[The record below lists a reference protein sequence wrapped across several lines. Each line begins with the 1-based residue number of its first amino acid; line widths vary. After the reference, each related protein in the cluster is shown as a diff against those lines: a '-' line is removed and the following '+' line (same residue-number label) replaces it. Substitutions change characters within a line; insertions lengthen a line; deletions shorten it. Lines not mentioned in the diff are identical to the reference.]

1 MISNS
6 IKDCT
11 KLAKMK
17 AIKLTQA
24 DYKRSL
30 KAKINHIWLYKRS
43 ETTQRTHNNSIFLGR
58 TNGDPFAC
66 LVVEYDKCLSDQAIE
81 KVFGK
86 GVFLGG
92 GVSPDDK
99 DEIYIDYIDCFYVK
113 GL

>member
-1 MISNS
+1 LISNS
-6 IKDCT
+6 IKGCT

-17 AIKLTQA
+17 AIKLTQP
-24 DYKRSL
+24 DYQRSL
-30 KAKINHIWLYKRS
+30 KAKMNHIWLYNRS
-43 ETTQRTHNNSIFLGR
+43 ETTQRTHNNSIFLNKTIGI
-58 TNGDPFAC
+58 PFGC

-99 DEIYIDYIDCFYVK
+99 EQMYIDCFYVK

>member
-1 MISNS
+1 MSFFDSNILS
-6 IKDCT
+6 VYNNIRNASPST
-11 KLAKMK
+11 SHNFAILKLAVNPNNNQLRDSYDQKV
-17 AIKLTQA
+17 Q
-24 DYKRSL
+24 
-30 KAKINHIWLYKRS
+30 
-43 ETTQRTHNNSIFLGR
+43 THNNSIFLGR

-99 DEIYIDYIDCFYVK
+99 EQMYIDCFYVE
-113 GL
+113 